1 MPISYGVFHSSC
13 LFGVRLR
20 AYLVVR
26 NALGPRDGGKE
37 ASSYIALDRSIRV
50 RLDRSTLP
58 FYSLVYG
65 ARYLKVIPSSAHYIY
80 KVSPVYLKARS
91 LSL

>member
-37 ASSYIALDRSIRV
+37 ASSCIALNRSIRV
-50 RLDRSTLP
+50 HLDRLAPLFCS
-58 FYSLVYG
+58 SVYG
-65 ARYLKVIPSSAHYIY
+65 ARHLKVMPLSAHYVY
-80 KVSPVYLKARS
+80 RVSPICPKACL